1 MDITEFNINLDL
13 AKKAAKESGKLL
25 LENKKELNKSLKSSN
40 KDTKLIADLKAENLI
55 KEIIVN
61 KSKYPILAE
70 ESGKSVEDLGD
81 TFWVI
86 DPLDGTANYS
96 RGIPMC
102 CVSIGLVKNMKSLLG
117 VVYDFNNKDMYVGNS
132 LTKISTLNNDKIIV
146 SDYKKKSDGVLVTGL
161 PVSSDYSNTSLEKII
176 YDMQSWKKIRMIGS
190 AAMSA
195 CYVASGKADLYMEKA
210 TFLWDIAA
218 GAAIVEAAGGVAILE
233 NEKDGYLVDA
243 TLTNTKLINNL

>member
-1 MDITEFNINLDL
+1 MDITEFNINLDI
-13 AKKAAKESGKLL
+13 AKDAAKDSGKLL
-25 LENKKELNKSLKSSN
+25 LQNKKELNKSLKSNN

-55 KEIIVN
+55 KEIIVK

-102 CVSIGLVKNMKSLLG
+102 CVSIGLVKNMKPLLG

-132 LTKISTLNNDKIIV
+132 LTKISTLNNNKIIV
-146 SDYKKKSDGVLVTGL
+146 SDFKKKSDGVLVTGL
-161 PVSSDYSNTSLEKII
+161 PVNSDYSNTSLEKII

-190 AAMSA
+190 AAIAS
-195 CYVASGKADLYMEKA
+195 CYIASGKAEMYKEKGVY
-210 TFLWDIAA
+210 LWDILA
-218 GAAIVEAAGGVAILE
+218 GAAIVESAGGIADISNIRE
-233 NEKDGYLVDA
+233 NFQVDVVFSNSYIKD
-243 TLTNTKLINNL
+243 

>member
-13 AKKAAKESGKLL
+13 AKEAAKESGKLL
-25 LENKKELNKSLKSSN
+25 LENKKELNKSLKSNN

-55 KEIIVN
+55 KEIIIK

-96 RGIPMC
+96 RGIPIC

-190 AAMSA
+190 AAMAS
-195 CYVASGKADLYMEKA
+195 CYIASGKAEMYKEKGVY
-210 TFLWDIAA
+210 LWDILA
-218 GAAIVEAAGGVAILE
+218 GAAIVESAGGIADISNIRE
-233 NEKDGYLVDA
+233 NFQVDVVFSNSLIKD
-243 TLTNTKLINNL
+243 